1 MYPNFWE
8 HAPSISW
15 PRYLWRE
22 VTGSATQPSILPE
35 SPQIPSTPVPSTT
48 SYSVNPMT
56 VSNVAEYCSFLETHF
71 YPQSLTIRLK
81 IPAPIFT
88 THLQNKSWI
97 GVEVR
102 EKPSG
107 RIIGCAV
114 SKAAGYMESTP
125 IGIIDYLC
133 IEPVWRK
140 KGLFYVLLRTVYAY
154 AVQAEGRGPHI
165 FKKEGGLSLIPPLS
179 MDFIIGRPIG
189 SIHARAPAVVDVVP
203 LGAKHWSDLIKAH
216 KSRGTDILV
225 FTKHNINYETELSV
239 ASYNGFHVIFKP
251 TWEYKVGEK
260 LGRAIVVG
268 WYAEDST
275 IHEGEQDNDI
285 GQDYETIINHL
296 PFDYMYAPSK
306 FPHMTKVGHWSKEGT
321 IGVYAVLIDPGKPFR
336 RAVFS
341 AVSA

>member
-1 MYPNFWE
+1 MD
-8 HAPSISW
+8 PSH
-15 PRYLWRE
+15 
-22 VTGSATQPSILPE
+22 
-35 SPQIPSTPVPSTT
+35 
-48 SYSVNPMT
+48 
-56 VSNVAEYCSFLETHF
+56 VAEYATFLEIYF
-71 YPQSLTIRLK
+71 YPTSLTIRLK
-81 IPAPIFT
+81 IPPHILA

-114 SKAAGYMESTP
+114 SKAAGYMGSTP
-125 IGIIDYLC
+125 VGIIDYLC
-133 IEPVWRK
+133 IEPAWRK

-154 AVQAEGRGPHI
+154 AVQAEGRGPHF
-165 FKKEGGLSLIPPLS
+165 FKKEGGLSLLPPVML
-179 MDFIIGRPIG
+179 DFYMGRAI
-189 SIHARAPAVVDVVP
+189 SAVNARAPAVIEVAS
-203 LGAKHWSDLIKAH
+203 LGAKHWTDLIKAH
-216 KSRGTDILV
+216 KTKGTDIIVLA
-225 FTKHNINYETELSV
+225 KHNINYETELSV

-251 TWEYKVGEK
+251 TWEYKTGEK

-268 WYAEDST
+268 WYAEDSA
-275 IHEGEQDNDI
+275 IHEGIQDNDI

-341 AVSA
+341 AITA